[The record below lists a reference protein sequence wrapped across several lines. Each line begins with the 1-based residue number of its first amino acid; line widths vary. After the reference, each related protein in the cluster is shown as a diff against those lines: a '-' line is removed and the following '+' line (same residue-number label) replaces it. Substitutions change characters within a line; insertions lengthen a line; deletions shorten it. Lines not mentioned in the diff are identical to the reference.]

1 MADTTV
7 PIELPVIDISNP
19 HDPAVGKA
27 MLDAAAKYGF
37 LYVNSKGADFTV
49 NDVDHAFGLSKKFF
63 ASPQEEKQ
71 TCQIQQNN
79 RGWSGM
85 HTETLDPE
93 HQRASHGLPSRF
105 AKYTAP
111 GLTSNITHRPEISK
125 SMKQHIYTLS
135 KYPRPTA
142 NRPTRAMNFGD
153 FKDGKAQQPLPPSL
167 SPHEAEIND
176 FAKLC
181 NKTCSRILTLLA
193 LGLDIQEDFFTT
205 CHDPSKGPTG
215 SILRYLFYPS
225 IFSPKT
231 ADYKHDKDVRA
242 GAHSDYG
249 SITLLFQRPGQPGLE
264 ILTPEGSWAPVPIVP
279 GSGETYP
286 FPPILVN
293 IGDLL
298 SYWTD
303 GLLKSTVH
311 RVVFPLAEQQSP
323 NPQDRYTLVYFCH
336 PIDNTELVPVPSGVV
351 AAHRE
356 RTGGIPSDERVGFGG
371 GAGNLEPGKR
381 PLTAHEHLMSRLEAT
396 YAYTK
401 E

>member
-27 MLDAAAKYGF
+27 MLDAATKYGF
-37 LYVNSKGADFTV
+37 LYVNSKGTDFTV
-49 NDVDHAFGLSKKFF
+49 EDVDHAFGLSKKFF
-63 ASPQEEKQ
+63 SSPSQEKE
-71 TCQIQQNN
+71 TCKIQPNN

-93 HQRASHGLPSRF
+93 HQRTGDF
-105 AKYTAP
+105 K
-111 GLTSNITHRPEISK
+111 E
-125 SMKQHIYTLS
+125 
-135 KYPRPTA
+135 
-142 NRPTRAMNFGD
+142 AMNFGD
-153 FKDGKAQQPLPPSL
+153 FKDSKAQQLLPPSL
-167 SPHEAEIND
+167 EPHEAEING
-176 FAKLC
+176 FAELC
-181 NKTCSRILTLLA
+181 NKTCTRILTLLA
-193 LGLDIQEDFFTT
+193 LGLEIQEDFFTT
-205 CHDPSKGPTG
+205 RHDPSTGATG
-215 SILRYLFYPS
+215 SILRYLYYPS
-225 IFSPKT
+225 IFSPTT
-231 ADYKHDKDVRA
+231 AAYKHDKDVRA

-264 ILTPEGSWAPVPIVP
+264 ILTPEDSWAPVPIVP
-279 GSGETYP
+279 GTAAEAEGYP

-311 RVVFPLAEQQSP
+311 RVVFPLAEQRSP

-336 PIDNTELVPVPSGVV
+336 PVDETELVPVPSGIV

-356 RTGGIPSDERVGFGG
+356 RTGGVPADGRVGFGG
-371 GAGNLEPGKR
+371 GAGNLVPGKR

-396 YAYTK
+396 YGFTK
-401 E
+401 DE

>member
-1 MADTTV
+1 MCIIVSTPSSTTYVIYLLHLNPNFRFIPIYPKMADTV

-37 LYVNSKGADFTV
+37 LYVNSKGTDF
-49 NDVDHAFGLSKKFF
+49 NLEDVDHAFGLSKKFF
-63 ASPQEEKQ
+63 SSPAQEKE
-71 TCQIQQNN
+71 TCRIQQNN

-93 HQRASHGLPSRF
+93 NQRTGDF
-105 AKYTAP
+105 K
-111 GLTSNITHRPEISK
+111 E
-125 SMKQHIYTLS
+125 
-135 KYPRPTA
+135 
-142 NRPTRAMNFGD
+142 AMNFGD
-153 FKDGKAQQPLPPSL
+153 FKDGKAQQPLPPGL
-167 SPHEAEIND
+167 WPHEAEING
-176 FAKLC
+176 FAELC
-181 NKTCSRILTLLA
+181 NKTCTRILTLLA
-193 LGLDIQEDFFTT
+193 LGLEIQEDFFTT
-205 CHDPSKGPTG
+205 RHDPSTGSTG
-215 SILRYLFYPS
+215 SILRYLYYPS
-225 IFSPKT
+225 IFSPST
-231 ADYKHDKDVRA
+231 AAYKHDKDVRA

-279 GSGETYP
+279 GPTTEAEMYP

-311 RVVFPLAEQQSP
+311 RVVFPLAEQRSP

-336 PIDNTELVPVPSGVV
+336 PVDQTELVPVPSGIV

-356 RTGGIPSDERVGFGG
+356 RSGGVPADGRVGFGG
-371 GAGNLEPGKR
+371 GAGNLVPGKR

-396 YAYTK
+396 YGFTK
-401 E
+401 DE

>member
-1 MADTTV
+1 MADTAS

-19 HDPAVGKA
+19 HDPSVGKQ

-37 LYVNSKGADFTV
+37 LYVNSKGTDFTTE
-49 NDVDHAFGLSKKFF
+49 DVDHAFGLSKKFF
-63 ASPQEEKQ
+63 ASPAEEKE
-71 TCQIQQNN
+71 TCRITPNN

-93 HQRASHGLPSRF
+93 HQRTGDF
-105 AKYTAP
+105 K
-111 GLTSNITHRPEISK
+111 E
-125 SMKQHIYTLS
+125 
-135 KYPRPTA
+135 
-142 NRPTRAMNFGD
+142 AMNFGD

-167 SPHEAEIND
+167 VPHEAEING
-176 FAKLC
+176 FAALC
-181 NKTCSRILTLLA
+181 NKTCNRILNLLA
-193 LGLDIQEDFFTT
+193 LGLEMQEDFFTSR
-205 CHDPSKGPTG
+205 HDPSDGPTG
-215 SILRYLFYPS
+215 SILRYLYYPS
-225 IFSPKT
+225 IFSAAT
-231 ADYKHDKDVRA
+231 AAYKHDKDVRA

-264 ILTPEGSWAPVPIVP
+264 ILTPESTWAPVPIVP
-279 GSGETYP
+279 GEQADAYP
-286 FPPILVN
+286 FPPVLVN

-336 PIDNTELVPVPSGVV
+336 PVDTTELVPVPSEVV
-351 AAHRE
+351 KAHRE
-356 RTGGIPSDERVGFGG
+356 QTGGIEARDDGKVGFGG

-381 PLTAHEHLMSRLEAT
+381 PLTAQEHLESRLAAT
-396 YAYTK
+396 YGFK
-401 E
+401 KD

>member
-37 LYVNSKGADFTV
+37 LYVNSKGTDFTTE
-49 NDVDHAFGLSKKFF
+49 DVDHAFGLSKKFF
-63 ASPQEEKQ
+63 LSPVQEKQ

-93 HQRASHGLPSRF
+93 NQRTGDF
-105 AKYTAP
+105 K
-111 GLTSNITHRPEISK
+111 E
-125 SMKQHIYTLS
+125 
-135 KYPRPTA
+135 
-142 NRPTRAMNFGD
+142 AMNFGD

-167 SPHEAEIND
+167 SPHEAEINS
-176 FAKLC
+176 FAELC
-181 NKTCSRILTLLA
+181 NKTCTRILTLLA
-193 LGLDIQEDFFTT
+193 LGLEHPTVPVL
-205 CHDPSKGPTG
+205 PS
-215 SILRYLFYPS
+215 S
-225 IFSPKT
+225 IFSPST
-231 ADYKHDKDVRA
+231 EAYKHDKDVRA

-279 GSGETYP
+279 GPAAEAEGYP

-311 RVVFPLAEQQSP
+311 RVVFPLAEQRRP

-336 PIDNTELVPVPSGVV
+336 PVDQTELVPVPSGIV

-356 RTGGIPSDERVGFGG
+356 RSGGVPADGRVGFGG
-371 GAGNLEPGKR
+371 GGGTWCLGR
-381 PLTAHEHLMSRLEAT
+381 GL
-396 YAYTK
+396 
-401 E
+401 